1 MYTLIKLDMSIPH
14 LQVMVKARVCRVC
27 QKKKHDPGY
36 KKAIDILGKVKAR
49 CIECDHDLCGKH
61 EFVIYQTCFETK

>member
-1 MYTLIKLDMSIPH
+1 
-14 LQVMVKARVCRVC
+14 MVKARVCRVC

-36 KKAIDILGKVKAR
+36 KKAIDTLGKVKAR